1 MALTSFR
8 LRDLPVAGR
17 LSLTFLMFVL
27 LGGYATSLLHMREH
41 HQNRDEV
48 EGLSLTDLRSAYH
61 GALIISPLITAL
73 KGGHP
78 GELQGAAAPNAG
90 IRATLLA
97 WLEGDANLILPNWD
111 NLDLGD
117 DVPADLLDMSCVG
130 CHSRSAAEDLRADPP
145 LEFLDDIRAVA
156 FSREISPADTKILL
170 ASTHTHAL
178 ALGVLTVVLCLLM
191 YATAASERKK
201 GLMCL
206 LASGGL
212 LVDLLAWWA
221 ARLAMSFVPLI
232 IAGGVAH
239 AVGVVLIILTVLV
252 DLWRPVTSA

>member
-1 MALTSFR
+1 MTLTSLR
-8 LRDLPVAGR
+8 LRDLPTAGR

-27 LGGYATSLLHMREH
+27 LGGYAASLLHMREH

-48 EGLSLTDLRSAYH
+48 EGLSLTDLQGAYH
-61 GALIISPLITAL
+61 GVTNVSPLITAL
-73 KGGHP
+73 RNGHP
-78 GELQGAAAPNAG
+78 GELEGVTAPDAA
-90 IRATLLA
+90 IRATLLG

-130 CHSRSAAEDLRADPP
+130 CHSRTAAEDLRAEPP
-145 LEFLDDIRAVA
+145 LQFLDDIRAVA
-156 FSREISPADTKILL
+156 FSREISPADIKILL

-178 ALGVLTVVLCLLM
+178 ALGVLTLVLCLLM

-201 GLMCL
+201 GLLCL

-212 LVDLLAWWA
+212 LVDLAAWWA
-221 ARLAMSFVPLI
+221 ARMAMSFVPLI
-232 IAGGVAH
+232 VAGGVAH
-239 AVGVVLIILTVLV
+239 AIGVVLIILAVLV
-252 DLWRPVTSA
+252 ELWRPATSA